1 MFTVED
7 NMITSSEQLQTTNTP
22 LRGGKTTR
30 NQNIFK
36 YKIKLCI
43 WQMFL
48 QKILLRWIVFFLF
61 TFSI

>member
-36 YKIKLCI
+36 YKNFAALDS
-43 WQMFL
+43 F
-48 QKILLRWIVFFLF
+48 FFLF